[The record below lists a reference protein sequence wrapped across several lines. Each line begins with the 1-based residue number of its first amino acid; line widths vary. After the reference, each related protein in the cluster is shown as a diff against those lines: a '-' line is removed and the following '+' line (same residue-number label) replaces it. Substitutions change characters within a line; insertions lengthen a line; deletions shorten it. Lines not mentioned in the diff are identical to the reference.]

1 MNSLSNQF
9 LSLPLGLPP
18 EVTNIGA
25 YSRHGARRKREVFRL
40 HDLWCLN
47 LFIQGTGAL
56 HLQDK
61 EYCFCPGFAGI
72 TPPDCD
78 FSYDYQQETLVTF
91 AWFIPKASSRVITI
105 PHMVNLGTDFE
116 SVLQGLQSIATPQI
130 TDRERSSARV
140 WDILWQIGRHSSLTE
155 RHQHAPLLDEA
166 LELIERH
173 LSKSIYVQDMA
184 ATLGV
189 SYSHLNRL
197 FVQEFKIPVN
207 RYIKQKRVERANH
220 LLKNSSLSIQSIGE
234 QVGIP
239 DPHLFNKIIRHE
251 LGKSPRKLRGLD

>member
-1 MNSLSNQF
+1 MKNLSVDVLSLS
-9 LSLPLGLPP
+9 LGMPP
-18 EVTNIGA
+18 EVRNVGS
-25 YSRHGARRKREVFRL
+25 YSRHGARHKSEVFRL

-47 LFIQGTGAL
+47 LFIQGAGAL
-56 HLQDK
+56 HFKGQAHL
-61 EYCFCPGFAGI
+61 FSPGFAGI

-78 FSYDYQQETLVTF
+78 FSYEYQQETLVSF
-91 AWFIPKASSRVITI
+91 VWFIPKASSRIITI
-105 PHMVNLGTDFE
+105 PYMIDLGADFE
-116 SVLQGLQSIATPQI
+116 GVLQGLQSIATPQV
-130 TDRERSSARV
+130 TDQERASARV

-155 RHQHAPLLDEA
+155 RHQHAPIIDEA

-184 ATLGV
+184 AILGV

-207 RYIKQKRVERANH
+207 RYIKQKRVERAQH

-251 LGKSPRKLRGLD
+251 LGKSPRKLRKIE